1 MTDHPDIAPVK
12 GHNHVPGK
20 MGSIMYHHPA
30 IHTHHAAY
38 VRGNKTQVVAHDDT
52 GDLGAH
58 LVEEAEKIAFCGLI
72 DIGRRFV

>member
-1 MTDHPDIAPVK
+1 
-12 GHNHVPGK
+12 
-20 MGSIMYHHPA
+20 MYHHPA

-38 VRGNKTQVVAHDDT
+38 VRGNKTQVMAHDDT